1 MVIIYSMQQPPL
13 INGPPAGSALQRD
26 AVVVRRF
33 SKCVIDYKPQS
44 SSLQPT
50 NPTASLMVSLVTV
63 FSQLFVGEVLRIFG
77 SWQTATTAAAALFF
91 FFMRFLRITVIALQ
105 WLALGSVSW
114 LPDGQL
120 VPGRARLPQAGQSRA
135 EQKTIP
141 HPFCC
146 MFSWVLRNIWSELIS
161 DHWCH
166 CWCWR
171 TFYFS
176 ICLDKSWKINDLQH
190 SLIKLRL

>member
-77 SWQTATTAAAALFF
+77 SWQTATTAAAAEVFENHCDWHWDQSAGCQ
-91 FFMRFLRITVIALQ
+91 T
-105 WLALGSVSW
+105 GSW
-114 LPDGQL
+114 CQD
-120 VPGRARLPQAGQSRA
+120 VPGFPKLARA

>member
-91 FFMRFLRITVIALQ
+91 FFYEVFENHCHCTPVTGNGI
-105 WLALGSVSW
+105 S
-114 LPDGQL
+114 QL
-120 VPGRARLPQAGQSRA
+120 VARRAVGVRTCQASPSWPEQSRT
-135 EQKTIP
+135 EDYSP
-141 HPFCC
+141 
-146 MFSWVLRNIWSELIS
+146 
-161 DHWCH
+161 
-166 CWCWR
+166 
-171 TFYFS
+171 
-176 ICLDKSWKINDLQH
+176 
-190 SLIKLRL
+190 SLLLHVFMGFT

>member
-91 FFMRFLRITVIALQ
+91 FLWGFWESLSLHSSDWQ
-105 WLALGSVSW
+105 WDQSAGCQTGSW
-114 LPDGQL
+114 CRD
-120 VPGRARLPQAGQSRA
+120 VPGFPKLARA
-135 EQKTIP
+135 EQNRRLFPIP
-141 HPFCC
+141 SVACFHGFY
-146 MFSWVLRNIWSELIS
+146 V
-161 DHWCH
+161 
-166 CWCWR
+166 
-171 TFYFS
+171 TF
-176 ICLDKSWKINDLQH
+176 DQN
-190 SLIKLRL
+190 